1 MYIKVSDNNKCYRSE
16 FNWADWFYNL
26 NAMEAHKD
34 DIICDRTSV
43 IEKLIGCFNEQI
55 KSLRITRMLLE
66 KWWYGSQIVDEYLK
80 GIFGSNE
87 KYEFTKKM
95 RDQFQKAVCR
105 HPLEWDK
112 TLFNCKKIEDSYF
125 DITHTH
131 LREHIKTKLIKESE
145 QSDIWEG
152 ALQNVFKKNDFYFVN
167 PLYFAHHLDR
177 AGVFGFNPYEGR
189 EPVTIMKSDFML
201 QTRTQEFKSNPG
213 FAPYNTDLSVDGY
226 EYQGVKYAKITCH
239 FDIRR
244 GESGKRH
251 TGVDLASWKKSV
263 PIKSFISGEVLGY
276 FWNGS
281 RKDRVLDGTGGY
293 GNLMLIKGDND
304 YLYLLG
310 HLASCLIPYG
320 RIYPGQDVAMS
331 GQTGYSTG
339 YHLHL
344 EIFKLPEA
352 LKDKKETAFFAKIGG
367 SDNYQSVH
375 DKIKAERCNPFDHND
390 KFNTYEE

>member
-1 MYIKVSDNNKCYRSE
+1 MENNERKE
-16 FNWADWFYNL
+16 TVEINL
-26 NAMEAHKD
+26 N
-34 DIICDRTSV
+34 SV
-43 IEKLIGCFNEQI
+43 QNSEELHDLLKKKLDF
-55 KSLRITRMLLE
+55 
-66 KWWYGSQIVDEYLK
+66 
-80 GIFGSNE
+80 
-87 KYEFTKKM
+87 
-95 RDQFQKAVCR
+95 
-105 HPLEWDK
+105 P
-112 TLFNCKKIEDSYF
+112 
-125 DITHTH
+125 
-131 LREHIKTKLIKESE
+131 
-145 QSDIWEG
+145 
-152 ALQNVFKKNDFYFVN
+152 DFYGMNWNAFWDAITGLVEL
-167 PLYFAHHLDR
+167 PD
-177 AGVFGFNPYEGR
+177 
-189 EPVTIMKSDFML
+189 
-201 QTRTQEFKSNPG
+201 
-213 FAPYNTDLSVDGY
+213 NTDLSVDGY

-251 TGVDLASWKKSV
+251 TGVDLTSWKKFV
-263 PIKSFISGEVLGY
+263 PIKSFISGEVLGC

-281 RKDRVLDGTGGY
+281 RKERVLDGTGGY
-293 GNLMLIKGDND
+293 GNLMLIKGDNA

-310 HLASCLIPYG
+310 HLTSCLIPCG

-367 SDNYQSVH
+367 SDNYQSIH